1 MVPNLVVI
9 VNKEQSR
16 KSIHAFSYSEID
28 KDGVADPAMPED
40 SPLPEEGKEE
50 ARSSPALPFLLR
62 FEAESS
68 PRVPPEI
75 SCTGIDQCLAHRADG
90 TAMDEQ
96 GIKHVAWDSISRIL
110 DSDDSRAILL
120 FYRNRDIRFLAD
132 GLLAFNTTLSS
143 TC

>member
-1 MVPNLVVI
+1 MPSAILRLI
-9 VNKEQSR
+9 KTAWLIRLCRRTPHCQKRGRR
-16 KSIHAFSYSEID
+16 KLDLH
-28 KDGVADPAMPED
+28 
-40 SPLPEEGKEE
+40 L
-50 ARSSPALPFLLR
+50 RSLFCFASKLNHP
-62 FEAESS
+62 